1 MIAPVESFVELAT
14 QPIGA
19 SETVSFGGCCCRGK
33 LIAEVRLPKS
43 AYAPGE
49 TVIGS
54 IKIDNRHPR
63 HIVDQVIIFQSFFSI
78 LFEMKKLRVIQ

>member
-1 MIAPVESFVELAT
+1 MELGV
-14 QPIGA
+14 QPIA
-19 SETVSFGGCCCRGK
+19 VSETVSFGGCCCRGK

-63 HIVDQVIIFQSFFSI
+63 HIVDQVKIFQTSSI
-78 LFEMKKLRVIQ
+78 LFEKTNVIF